1 MNSLIQYILL
11 HLTKDKSRNTPY
23 AETHKH
29 NIYKEFFA
37 YLEYLGCTLEDWD
50 KEYIKNYTDYIFHT
64 IEKELE

>member
-37 YLEYLGCTLEDWD
+37 YLEYLGCTLED
-50 KEYIKNYTDYIFHT
+50 
-64 IEKELE
+64 